1 VQALKKYMDKEFM
14 KGVFGK
20 KTSFFVWKQ
29 GLFYV
34 MIKRPVVTKR
44 KKDNTKE
51 NKGRYRK

>member
-1 VQALKKYMDKEFM
+1 MKKYMDKEFM